1 MDNIQR
7 WRRFSKLQLDLLCA
21 TVVEPPADLEHWG
34 VLLVLCVLLPQ
45 LAPIEIETDVV
56 MPQTKA
62 VLYHLYKEVRV
73 AVVGI
78 LCKPANWQPK
88 LDLIAR
94 DGQLLDSMC

>member
-1 MDNIQR
+1 MFVIKPLADLDHWEALNGLR
-7 WRRFSKLQLDLLCA
+7 LLLPKLA
-21 TVVEPPADLEHWG
+21 TVEK
-34 VLLVLCVLLPQ
+34 
-45 LAPIEIETDVV
+45 ETNGV
-56 MPQTKA
+56 MPQTKN